1 MRDHNHNH
9 KRRNRFRSN
18 GRHFR
23 RNGAFNNHSSGASL
37 GNFSRSRGNQ
47 SASKLLEKY
56 TNLAKEALSSGDKI
70 LSENYFQ
77 HVEHFSRILADRN
90 SEISS
95 KPSTE
100 KIADKE
106 TNQTEENLEKNK
118 AVTDSR

>member
-1 MRDHNHNH
+1 MRDH

-23 RNGAFNNHSSGASL
+23 RNGAFNNHSSGTSL
-37 GNFSRSRGNQ
+37 GNFNRARGSQN
-47 SASKLLEKY
+47 AAKLLEKY

-90 SEISS
+90 SEISN
-95 KPSTE
+95 KLSTD
-100 KIADKE
+100 KIPDKE
-106 TNQTEENLEKNK
+106 NNQIQENLEKSK
-118 AVTDSR
+118 AATDSK